1 MKIVQERTCSII
13 LVKTNCFL
21 NHIILSPC
29 SRSVNGKQFDFYGD
43 TSQKKQF
50 AAGKSLKTRV
60 VLKSPCACRVEIVA
74 HLLTSGVNGIHR
86 QVAMA

>member
-1 MKIVQERTCSII
+1 MENNLIFMEIPHRRK
-13 LVKTNCFL
+13 
-21 NHIILSPC
+21 
-29 SRSVNGKQFDFYGD
+29 
-43 TSQKKQF
+43 F

-86 QVAMA
+86 